1 MKNSKQL
8 SILISIVGIF
18 TGLMLFY
25 FLSDSYMTVVHGKN
39 AGGRPDEAL
48 AVIITY
54 SMLGWLGI
62 SASGLWG
69 ASLYGFLKDEKWAW
83 ITGTIAASLQM
94 LGGFFPAIP
103 AKSIDLPAPTL
114 PVFYIALVLWVG
126 MLLVSR
132 VPKKI
137 IGLMFV
143 AGLAYVLT
151 YVDGVATISKYQ
163 TTDYNDFWKAM
174 YMEAQMVLWF
184 GATAW
189 LVFAVAVMKR
199 KTWAV
204 PLGIFAG
211 MMSMIGGYPLAIVN
225 IIEVHRFSMF
235 LPAPLIGTGLLIYLF
250 MPGTR
255 KLIEEWQTV

>member
-1 MKNSKQL
+1 MKNYKYL
-8 SILISIVGIF
+8 GAAISVIGIF
-18 TGLMLFY
+18 VGLMLFY

-39 AGGRPDEAL
+39 AGGRPDEAI

-62 SASGLWG
+62 SAAGIWG
-69 ASLYGFLKDEKWAW
+69 AALYGYLKEEKWAW
-83 ITGTIAASLQM
+83 IVATLAASLQM
-94 LGGFFPAIP
+94 LGGFFPSIP

-114 PVFYIALVLWVG
+114 PVFYIATILWFAVLLIKKVDKKVIS
-126 MLLVSR
+126 LLF
-132 VPKKI
+132 I
-137 IGLMFV
+137 

-189 LVFAVAVMKR
+189 LVFSIAILKR
-199 KTWAV
+199 KTWAI
-204 PLGIFAG
+204 PLGIFAA

-225 IIEVHRFSMF
+225 IIEVQRFSMF
-235 LPAPLIGTGLLIYLF
+235 LPAPIIGTGLLIYLLL
-250 MPGTR
+250 PGTKR
-255 KLIEEWQTV
+255 LIEEWETT